1 MTNSRVCGSQK
12 NQGSVRAINV
22 GDTERTMSVL
32 AGAFV
37 LLHGLSKLSLS
48 TIVTA
53 VTGGA
58 LIYRG
63 LTGHCSVYQALDSST
78 PRGLGNSEQG
88 GRRTLPL
95 HQVTDASLAATSE
108 SPSFLSK

>member
-1 MTNSRVCGSQK
+1 MSNSRVCGLRK
-12 NQGSVRAINV
+12 NEGSTGAINV

-32 AGAFV
+32 AGGFV

-53 VTGGA
+53 VAGGA

-63 LTGHCSVYQALDSST
+63 LTGHCSVYQALESST
-78 PRGLGNSEQG
+78 PRGLADDAQG
-88 GRRTLPL
+88 GRRTRPL

-108 SPSFLSK
+108 SPSISSK